1 MSIFDCGCED
11 KHGTKTEW
19 GRGRAGARSNL
30 SLASSIH
37 KDCRHLLMVALVFK
51 SDVQKTRRQEQEQ
64 FQQVIERSP
73 REMLNDS
80 NSLSRK
86 AKPEKGFNRALKHRR
101 VI

>member
-19 GRGRAGARSNL
+19 AEDGREPGSNL
-30 SLASSIH
+30 SLACSIH

-80 NSLSRK
+80 NSLQ
-86 AKPEKGFNRALKHRR
+86 EKQSQRR
-101 VI
+101 DLIEH

>member
-19 GRGRAGARSNL
+19 AEDGREPGSNL
-30 SLASSIH
+30 SLACSIH

-73 REMLNDS
+73 RETLNDS
-80 NSLSRK
+80 NSLQ
-86 AKPEKGFNRALKHRR
+86 EKQSQRR
-101 VI
+101 DLIEH

>member
-19 GRGRAGARSNL
+19 AEDGQEPGSNL
-30 SLASSIH
+30 SLACSIH

-51 SDVQKTRRQEQEQ
+51 SDVQKTRRQEQ

-73 REMLNDS
+73 RETLNDS
-80 NSLSRK
+80 NSLQ
-86 AKPEKGFNRALKHRR
+86 EKQSQRR
-101 VI
+101 DLIEH